1 MCPGRVGTDSAG
13 LPCAGKRVDGAP
25 HDAANSGAMTD
36 SVPTID
42 RRTAQL
48 LVFLSI
54 LWGGSFFFTGAA
66 VRELPPLTIV
76 LARVALGA
84 AFLLPVF
91 KVLGGA
97 WPRTFAEWMPFLG
110 MGLLNNAIPFSL
122 QAGAQLYVS
131 SGVTSVLNATTP
143 VFGVIVLA
151 AFGDE
156 RLIAR
161 RAIGV
166 AIGLL
171 GVVVL
176 RGVTIEGGSGQ
187 TVGILLGLGGA
198 LSYGFAGLWGRRK
211 LNHVPPIT
219 SATCQLLCSTA
230 VMVVLAAIVE
240 RPWQLPP
247 PSTHAVLALIGLA
260 GVSTSLAY
268 VVFFTI
274 LRRSGATNTLLVTL
288 LIPVTAILLGH
299 FVLGEPLMAREI
311 AGALIV
317 GSALLVIDGRVLGLV
332 GRRSK

>member
-1 MCPGRVGTDSAG
+1 MAEPSQ
-13 LPCAGKRVDGAP
+13 
-25 HDAANSGAMTD
+25 
-36 SVPTID
+36 TID
-42 RRTAQL
+42 ARTAQL

-91 KVLGGA
+91 KMLGGT
-97 WPRTFAEWMPFLG
+97 WPRTLAGWMPFLG
-110 MGLLNNAIPFSL
+110 MGLLNNVIPFSL
-122 QAGAQLYVS
+122 QVGAQLYVS

-161 RAIGV
+161 RAAGV

-176 RGVTIEGGSGQ
+176 RGVSTMDGSQTI
-187 TVGILLGLGGA
+187 GILLGLGGA
-198 LSYGFAGLWGRRK
+198 LSYGFAGLWGRRM
-211 LNHVPPIT
+211 LADAPPIN
-219 SATCQLLCSTA
+219 SATCQLVCSTA
-230 VMVVLAAIVE
+230 VMLVLASIVE
-240 RPWQLPP
+240 QPWQLPV
-247 PSTHAVLALIGLA
+247 PSTEAVLALLGLA
-260 GVSTSLAY
+260 AFSTSLAY
-268 VVFFTI
+268 IVFFTI
-274 LRRSGATNTLLVTL
+274 LARSGATNTLLVTL

-299 FVLGEPLMAREI
+299 FVLGEPLHSREI
-311 AGALIV
+311 VGAIII
-317 GSALLVIDGRVLGLV
+317 GSALLVIDGRAVALLY
-332 GRRSK
+332 RRT

>member
-1 MCPGRVGTDSAG
+1 MAEP
-13 LPCAGKRVDGAP
+13 PQ
-25 HDAANSGAMTD
+25 
-36 SVPTID
+36 TID
-42 RRTAQL
+42 GRTAQL
-48 LVFLSI
+48 LIFLSI

-91 KVLGGA
+91 KMLGGV
-97 WPRTFAEWMPFLG
+97 WPRTLAGWMPFLG
-110 MGLLNNAIPFSL
+110 MGLLNNVIPFSL
-122 QAGAQLYVS
+122 QVGAQLYVS

-161 RAIGV
+161 RVAGV

-176 RGVTIEGGSGQ
+176 RGISIVDSSQ
-187 TVGILLGLGGA
+187 TTGILLGLGGA
-198 LSYGFAGLWGRRK
+198 LSYGFAGLWGRRM
-211 LNHVPPIT
+211 LAHVPPIN
-219 SATCQLLCSTA
+219 SAACQLLCSTA
-230 VMVVLAAIVE
+230 VMLVLASIFE
-240 RPWQLPP
+240 QPWQLPA
-247 PSTHAVLALIGLA
+247 PSTTAVLALLGLA
-260 GVSTSLAY
+260 AFSTSLAY
-268 VVFFTI
+268 IVFFTI

-299 FVLGEPLMAREI
+299 FVLGEPLHTREI
-311 AGALIV
+311 AGAIII
-317 GSALLVIDGRVLGLV
+317 GSALLVIDGRVFGLLY
-332 GRRSK
+332 RRP

>member
-1 MCPGRVGTDSAG
+1 MAEPSQ
-13 LPCAGKRVDGAP
+13 
-25 HDAANSGAMTD
+25 
-36 SVPTID
+36 TID
-42 RRTAQL
+42 ARTAQL

-84 AFLLPVF
+84 AFLLPMF
-91 KVLGGA
+91 RMLGGT
-97 WPRTFAEWMPFLG
+97 WPRTLAGWMPFLG
-110 MGLLNNAIPFSL
+110 MGLLNNVIPFSL
-122 QAGAQLYVS
+122 QVGAQLYVS

-161 RAIGV
+161 RAAGV

-176 RGVTIEGGSGQ
+176 RGVSTVDGSQ

-198 LSYGFAGLWGRRK
+198 LSYGFAGLWGRRM
-211 LNHVPPIT
+211 LADVPPIN
-219 SATCQLLCSTA
+219 SATCQLVCSTA
-230 VMVVLAAIVE
+230 VMLVLASIFE
-240 RPWQLPP
+240 QPWQLPV
-247 PSTHAVLALIGLA
+247 PSTEAVLALLGLA
-260 GVSTSLAY
+260 AFSTSLAY
-268 VVFFTI
+268 IVFFTI
-274 LRRSGATNTLLVTL
+274 LARSGATNTLLVTL

-299 FVLGEPLMAREI
+299 FVLGEPLHAREI
-311 AGALIV
+311 AGAIII
-317 GSALLVIDGRVLGLV
+317 GSALLVIDGRVFALLY
-332 GRRSK
+332 RRT